1 MDRGD
6 IKDLIS
12 SKVHLKTSVIGVT
25 LSFIA
30 WKHQLEFKSSNLKI
44 EEVVYVTSKEF
55 IDIFTFVKNI
65 HKHFLCVLKMNF

>member
-1 MDRGD
+1 MPLNCVLALESNWTPLKKEKAVKFLVETDIAEVNCMKWTGGD

-30 WKHQLEFKSSNLKI
+30 
-44 EEVVYVTSKEF
+44 
-55 IDIFTFVKNI
+55 
-65 HKHFLCVLKMNF
+65 